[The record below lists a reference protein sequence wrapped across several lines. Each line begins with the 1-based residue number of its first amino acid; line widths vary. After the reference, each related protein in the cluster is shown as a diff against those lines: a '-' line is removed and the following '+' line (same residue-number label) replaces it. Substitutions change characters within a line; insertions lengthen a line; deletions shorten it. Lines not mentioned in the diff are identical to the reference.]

1 MFDFDN
7 AITEFISKKRKTQ
20 KTNAAIAKIKIDYWT
35 KYFGYNESV
44 KAIYGVSVLKKK
56 IIIII
61 QN

>member
-35 KYFGYNESV
+35 IYFGYNESV
-44 KAIYGVSVLKKK
+44 KAIYGVSVLKK
-56 IIIII
+56 
-61 QN
+61 NN